1 MLHYL
6 LLLGSAF
13 LFSMQ
18 IIFTKMFETKCGKAF
33 YATTC
38 FSFVSSALLLIVLLA
53 ISGFHVQFTPFA
65 LLMGGLLGAVTVA
78 TNLLSIKA
86 MALGKVSVYT
96 LFLMLGGMLVPF
108 IVGVIWLNEP
118 LKWEYVIASVLLLI
132 AMLFPVFDPAETGS
146 NVKKSHILF
155 LILCVAIFM
164 ANGGNSVFG
173 KLHQIS
179 DSAVG
184 ILDFLIID
192 YMFETGLSLLLFL
205 GCRSKEKYR
214 CAVQKDTII
223 SAFGFGF
230 VHIAATFLQ
239 LYCATTISASMMY
252 PFITG
257 GTLVFT
263 PLLTLFLFK
272 EKINRYTVACIG
284 LSVIASILF
293 AF

>member
-1 MLHYL
+1 MDYV

-38 FSFVSSALLLIVLLA
+38 FTFVSSALLLIILLTVA
-53 ISGFHVQFTPFA
+53 GFRVQFTPFS
-65 LLMGGLLGAVTVA
+65 LLMGGMLAAVTVGA
-78 TNLLSIKA
+78 NLLSIKA
-86 MALGKVSVYT
+86 MAFGKVSVYT

-108 IVGVIWLNEP
+108 IVGVIWLDEP
-118 LKWEYVIASVLLLI
+118 LKWEYVLASVLLLV
-132 AMLFPVFDPAETGS
+132 AMLFPVFDPSETQGQG
-146 NVKKSHILF
+146 KKSYLLF
-155 LILCVAIFM
+155 LMLCVVIFLL
-164 ANGGNSVFG
+164 NGANSVLG
-173 KLHQIS
+173 KLHQI
-179 DSAVG
+179 DESAVD

-192 YMFETGLSLLLFL
+192 YMFETAISLVLFL
-205 GCRSKEKYR
+205 GCRPREKYR
-214 CAVQKDTII
+214 CIVNKNTLI
-223 SAFGFGF
+223 SGLGFGL

-239 LYCATTISASMMY
+239 LYCASTVDASMMY

-272 EKINRYTVACIG
+272 EKINLYTVACIG
-284 LSVIASILF
+284 LSVAASILF